1 MKSHI
6 SREILAVFAAL
17 LLITGVM
24 IDSPNTQAQ
33 TGSEIDRYIC
43 SIDTLRSANLAMQ
56 EQLVTDEKIIAELR
70 TEIDN
75 LRQQVI
81 TVRAE
86 LEAVK
91 AQKTTTP
98 VQQYAPPP
106 SQPVVAEAV
115 SSYEEEYRKALE
127 KFNQKDYTKA
137 ISMFQALI
145 QRDMNNALSDNCQYW
160 IGESY
165 FGLKDYQKAIIEFEK
180 VFSFS
185 NTNKDDDAQ
194 LKLGIT
200 YIRMGQKEDARR
212 ELTRLLS
219 NYPNSEFTALARKL
233 LEEL

>member
-6 SREILAVFAAL
+6 SREILAVIAAL

-33 TGSEIDRYIC
+33 TGSEIDRYIY
-43 SIDTLRSANLAMQ
+43 SIDTLSSANLMMQ
-56 EQLVTDEKIIAELR
+56 EQIVTDGKIIAELR

-98 VQQYAPPP
+98 VQQYTPPP

-160 IGESY
+160 IGEGY
-165 FGLKDYQKAIIEFEK
+165 FGLKDYQKAVIEFEK
-180 VFSFS
+180 VFSYS

-219 NYPNSEFTALARKL
+219 NYPNSEFTSLARKL